1 MTEGENQVVLI
12 ENQIIS
18 RILETKDWSIVIENL
33 LDETYFPSC
42 REEFKFIRDHVDEY
56 GNVPDQATFL
66 AKFRDFELVEVTEPN
81 EYLVN
86 SLREEDLYRR
96 SVPVVY
102 KIRDLLQVDANM
114 AAEFMMSAVKD
125 LQPEYNIKGTDLAAT
140 AVQRYEEHIERG
152 ANPDR
157 WYFESGFKELDDVIR
172 GIQRTEEFFVIVART
187 NEGKSWVLEKMAS
200 HVWKLGFN
208 VGYFSPEMSA
218 TTTGFRFD
226 TLLGNFS
233 NTGLSTGKKGGDEY
247 RAFAEELQTHQ
258 NKFIM
263 SSSSDFG
270 KTVTVSK
277 LRNWVKKYKLDLIA
291 LDGIH
296 YITDER
302 AHKNDNETTRL
313 THISEDLM
321 ALSVELGVPV
331 LTAVQANRA
340 GVVDPNSDALPS
352 IEHIRDS
359 DGIAHNATHILAI
372 RQKDNMLF
380 MQVQK
385 NRGGRRGDKL
395 RYLWD
400 IDTGNFQYV
409 VSDDNHRSRPNP
421 TESKPRDRGNVF

>member
-1 MTEGENQVVLI
+1 MMV

-18 RILETKDWSIVIENL
+18 RILETKDWSIIVENL
-33 LDETYFPSC
+33 LDETYFPSYKS
-42 REEFKFIRDHVDEY
+42 EFLFIRDHVEEY
-56 GNVPDQATFL
+56 GQVPDVYSFQ
-66 AKFRDFELVEVTEPN
+66 AKFPQFEMVEVTEPN
-81 EYLVN
+81 EYLV
-86 SLREEDLYRR
+86 SQIREEDLYRR

-102 KIRDLLQVDANM
+102 KVRDLLQVDANM
-114 AAEFMMSAVKD
+114 AAEFMMSAVKE
-125 LQPEYNIKGTDLAAT
+125 LQPEYNIKGTDLVAT
-140 AVQRYEEHIERG
+140 ALDRYDEHIER
-152 ANPDR
+152 AQNPDKH
-157 WYFESGFKELDDVIR
+157 YFESGFQELDDVIR
-172 GIQRTEEFFVIVART
+172 GLQRKEEFFVIVART
-187 NEGKSWVLEKMAS
+187 NEGKSWVLEKMSA

-233 NTGLSTGKKGGDEY
+233 NTGLSTGQKGGEEY
-247 RAFAEELQTHQ
+247 RQYAEELQTRK

-263 SSSSDFG
+263 SSSRDFG

-321 ALSVELGVPV
+321 ALSVELEVPV

-359 DGIAHNATHILAI
+359 DGIAHNATRILAI

-409 VSDDNHRSRPNP
+409 VADDSRARRPSP

>member
-1 MTEGENQVVLI
+1 MI
-12 ENQIIS
+12 EVPMIEIQIIS
-18 RILETKDWSIVIENL
+18 RILETKDWSIVVENL
-33 LDETYFPSC
+33 LDETYFPSSKA
-42 REEFKFIRDHVDEY
+42 EFLFIREHVEEY
-56 GNVPDQATFL
+56 GQVPDIFTFQ
-66 AKFRDFELVEVTEPN
+66 AKFPDFEMVEVTEPD

-86 SLREEDLYRR
+86 ALREEDLYRR

-114 AAEFMMSAVKD
+114 AAEFMVSATKD

-140 AVQRYEEHIERG
+140 ALQRYEEHIERG
-152 ANPDR
+152 TNAEK

-233 NTGLSTGKKGGDEY
+233 NTGLATGQKGGDEY
-247 RAFAEELQTHQ
+247 RAFAEDLASRK

-263 SSSSDFG
+263 SSSKDFG

-321 ALSVELGVPV
+321 ALSVELSIPV

-359 DGIAHNATHILAI
+359 DGIAHNATRILAI

-380 MQVQK
+380 MQIQK
-385 NRGGRRGDKL
+385 NRGGRRGDKF
-395 RYLWD
+395 RWLWD

-409 VSDDNHRSRPNP
+409 VSDDNRRVRLNA
-421 TESKPRDRGNVF
+421 TDSKPKDRGNVF

>member
-1 MTEGENQVVLI
+1 MI

-18 RILETKDWSIVIENL
+18 RILETKDWSIVVENL

-42 REEFKFIRDHVDEY
+42 KEEFKFIRDHVEEY
-56 GNVPDQATFL
+56 GQVPDTLTFL
-66 AKFRDFELVEVTEPN
+66 AKFPEFEVVEVAEPN
-81 EYLVN
+81 EYLV
-86 SLREEDLYRR
+86 SALREEDLYRR

-102 KIRDLLQVDANM
+102 KIRDLLQTDANM
-114 AAEFMMSAVKD
+114 AAEYMMSATKD
-125 LQPEYNIKGTDLAAT
+125 LQPEYNIKGTDLVAT
-140 AVQRYEEHIERG
+140 ALERYDEHVER
-152 ANPDR
+152 ATNSEKY
-157 WYFESGFKELDDVIR
+157 YFESGFKELDDIIR
-172 GIQRTEEFFVIVART
+172 GLQRKEEFFVIVART
-187 NEGKSWVLEKMAS
+187 NEGKSWVLEKMSA
-200 HVWKLGFN
+200 HVWQLGFN

-233 NTGLSTGKKGGDEY
+233 NTGLATGQKGGEEY
-247 RAFAEELQTHQ
+247 KKFAEELQSHK

-302 AHKNDNETTRL
+302 AYKNDNETTRL

-321 ALSVELGVPV
+321 ALSVELGIPV

-340 GVVDPNSDALPS
+340 GVVDQNSDALPS

-359 DGIAHNATHILAI
+359 DGIAHNATRILAI

-380 MQVQK
+380 MQIQK
-385 NRGGRRGDKL
+385 NRGSRRGDKL

-409 VSDDNHRSRPNP
+409 VSDDQRHARPNP
-421 TESKPRDRGNVF
+421 TASKPKDRGNVF

>member
-1 MTEGENQVVLI
+1 MI
-12 ENQIIS
+12 EKQIIS
-18 RILETKDWSIVIENL
+18 RILETKDWSIVVENL
-33 LDETYFPSC
+33 LDETYFPSSKA
-42 REEFKFIRDHVDEY
+42 EFLFIREHVDTY
-56 GNVPDQATFL
+56 GQVPDMLTFQARFP
-66 AKFRDFELVEVTEPN
+66 DFEIVEVAEPN
-81 EYLVN
+81 DYLIHQ
-86 SLREEDLYRR
+86 LREEDLYRR
-96 SVPVVY
+96 CVPAVY
-102 KIRDLLQVDANM
+102 KIRDLLQVDANL

-125 LQPEYNIKGTDLAAT
+125 LQPEYDIKGTDLAAT
-140 AVQRYEEHIERG
+140 SMDRYAEHVERG
-152 ANPDR
+152 TNAEKY
-157 WYFESGFKELDDVIR
+157 YFESGFKELDDVIH
-172 GIQRTEEFFVIVART
+172 GIQRKEEFFVIVART

-200 HVWKLGFN
+200 HVWKIGYN

-218 TTTGFRFD
+218 TATGFRFD
-226 TLLGNFS
+226 TLIGNFS
-233 NTGLSTGKKGGDEY
+233 NTGLSTGQKGGEEY
-247 RAFAEELQTHQ
+247 KSFAEELQTHT

-263 SSSSDFG
+263 SSSKDFG

-321 ALSVELGVPV
+321 ELSIELGIPV

-359 DGIAHNATHILAI
+359 DGIAHNATRILAI

-380 MQVQK
+380 MQIQK
-385 NRGGRRGDKL
+385 NRGSRRGDKL

-409 VSDDNHRSRPNP
+409 VSDDTKRVRPNP
-421 TESKPRDRGNVF
+421 TESKPRDRGNIF